1 MRSLAL
7 SLLLTGGLAA
17 SAAAAPAAYPTAVL
31 ADYVLGCMAARG
43 QSPDALQR
51 CACSID
57 RLAARL
63 PYDDYVKAET
73 VLRMRRETTGRDQI
87 TMFRTSPWAQEMVDK
102 LRRAQLEADVE
113 CF

>member
-7 SLLLTGGLAA
+7 SLLLSGGLALPTL
-17 SAAAAPAAYPTAVL
+17 AAPADYPTSAL
-31 ADYVLGCMAARG
+31 ADYVLGCMAAHG
-43 QSPDALQR
+43 NTPEALQR

-73 VLRMRRETTGRDQI
+73 VLRMRRETTGRDQV
-87 TMFRTSPWAQEMVDK
+87 TMFKSSPWAQEMVDK
-102 LRRAQLEADVE
+102 LRSAQLEADLE